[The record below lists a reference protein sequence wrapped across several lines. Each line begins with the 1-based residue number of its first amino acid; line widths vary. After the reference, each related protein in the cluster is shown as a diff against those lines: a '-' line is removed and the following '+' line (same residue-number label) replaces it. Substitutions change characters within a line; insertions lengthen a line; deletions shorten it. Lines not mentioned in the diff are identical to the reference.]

1 MDADRKR
8 EKNKD
13 KRDVGIIKQRLRC
26 YGEDLE
32 LLDSLEQRIGIKR
45 DKMDLR
51 GGWSDSEAVQGGGST
66 QEDRLNTLI
75 DDITQAERTIT
86 MIELENRAIKYSI
99 DSLPDEDMK
108 AIVYHVWVKRDRTME
123 QMSRELHLS
132 KTSVWR
138 KSDAALLYI
147 FKKVDIIDPFIKD
160 EE

>member
-8 EKNKD
+8 KQNKNKRNVNIV
-13 KRDVGIIKQRLRC
+13 KWRLKC

-32 LLDSLEQRIGIKR
+32 LLDSLKERISIKR
-45 DKMDLR
+45 DKMDLK

-66 QEDRLNTLI
+66 QEDKLNALL
-75 DDITQAERTIT
+75 DDITKAERTMT

-108 AIVYHVWVKRDRTME
+108 SIVYHVWAKDDKTME
-123 QMSRELHLS
+123 QMSQELHLS
-132 KTSVWR
+132 KTNVWR

-147 FKKVDIIDPFIKD
+147 YKKMAIIDPFISED
-160 EE
+160 

>member
-8 EKNKD
+8 KQNKD
-13 KRDVGIIKQRLRC
+13 KRDVNIVKWRLKC

-32 LLDSLEQRIGIKR
+32 LLDSLKERISIKR
-45 DKMDLR
+45 DKMDLK

-66 QEDRLNTLI
+66 QEDKLNALL
-75 DDITQAERTIT
+75 DDITKAERTIT

-108 AIVYHVWVKRDRTME
+108 EIVYHVWVKHDRTME

-132 KTSVWR
+132 KTSIWR
-138 KSDAALLYI
+138 KSDTALLYI
-147 FKKVDIIDPFIKD
+147 CNKLEIIDPFIS
-160 EE
+160 ESL